1 MLALGASF
9 ATPVASAA
17 PRQQQAAH
25 IVAIAR
31 QAMKADH
38 VNAVILRVTVNNKP
52 LVTRALGMSVT
63 GVPATTAM
71 HFRNGSGALGIRHV

>member
-1 MLALGASF
+1 
-9 ATPVASAA
+9 
-17 PRQQQAAH
+17 
-25 IVAIAR
+25 
-31 QAMKADH
+31 MKADH